1 MFQLGRIEK
10 LHDYFSACS
19 RRREQAVFFYRVAGY
34 SGEVAAFLTQYDQA
48 ARTNGV
54 VIEGRIPNPDPK
66 QLDYLAEMMGS
77 DFQLDVGFL
86 TQKLTRWLPRL
97 TGAQREAVVTAMTA
111 TLQDLQAHGK
121 NENMLR
127 NAYIKYMCWLYYK
140 FERILGRLGGDE
152 LPKILY
158 DGTVSS
164 YELQLLVILAR
175 AGADIVLLERAGDA
189 GYLRCDPT
197 SQYAQLYQAPGL
209 TPFPADFSLRQLRE
223 QGRQQAERQKLYG
236 APAGIAPCTNAWM
249 KTPDVK
255 EILTA
260 VRARG
265 DDPKLFYNAFV
276 VQYGVEDKLLFPSDM
291 VAFYQ
296 QLKREGRK
304 VCLENGRLPPPTPE
318 EIAAVRRR
326 NHQTAEQL
334 AADLAANLQYPNNQQ
349 LQTLM
354 RQAFLDVVLEEDK
367 AVGGN
372 LNRLLNKAV
381 YLVAWMKRYQKDLF
395 QNWQAPE
402 VGVFLLFGACS
413 GDNEALF
420 LRLLAK
426 LPVDVLVLLPDL
438 NAPCVLKDPTLLDL
452 HKEHSLPMTDFPVEP
467 SQMRVRTAAYQAERE
482 MDSILYQ
489 NTGLYRAKQHQKAE
503 AVTLQTMYEEIG
515 LLWDQELKYR
525 PGFAAEGDMVTV
537 PVLLEKIC
545 GIKDGPI
552 LPYWLEIKK
561 LVTPETTLVT
571 KLPWQ
576 TGLEA
581 NPMKPYATQFLRQGR
596 LQREKIKQHKDYPYG
611 ILRPEIQDYLLDKL
625 QVLLDEKLIAGTYQN
640 GTEYTIVSTI
650 LGLPKDLLRRI
661 QNFDFTKKNPKLIII
676 STTEETL
683 SLEDSILVAFL
694 NLVGFDILF
703 FVPTGYQSI
712 EKYFQ
717 KPFANEHQLG
727 PYRYDLQVPDF
738 RTLHEGGKSSIRKLF
753 AEGVFKPWD
762 WILQSPPPARP
773 RRNRTPRPPQS
784 RRRPIPSTTSW
795 PTASRWTRPSPA
807 PRKWTSWPAR
817 SRCIT

>member
-77 DFQLDVGFL
+77 DFQLDAGFL

-175 AGADIVLLERAGDA
+175 SGADIVLLERAGDE

-197 SQYAQLYQAPGL
+197 SQYAGLYQAPGL

-249 KTPDVK
+249 KAPDGK

-438 NAPCVLKDPTLLDL
+438 NAPCVLKDPALLDL

-525 PGFAAEGDMVTV
+525 PGFAAEGDTVTV

-753 AEGVFKPWD
+753 G
-762 WILQSPPPARP
+762 
-773 RRNRTPRPPQS
+773 
-784 RRRPIPSTTSW
+784 
-795 PTASRWTRPSPA
+795 
-807 PRKWTSWPAR
+807 R
-817 SRCIT
+817 SF

>member
-10 LHDYFSACS
+10 LHDYFSVCS

-77 DFQLDVGFL
+77 DFQLDAGFL

-438 NAPCVLKDPTLLDL
+438 NAPCVLKDPALLDL

-525 PGFAAEGDMVTV
+525 PGFAAEGDTVTV

-753 AEGVFKPWD
+753 G
-762 WILQSPPPARP
+762 
-773 RRNRTPRPPQS
+773 
-784 RRRPIPSTTSW
+784 
-795 PTASRWTRPSPA
+795 
-807 PRKWTSWPAR
+807 R
-817 SRCIT
+817 SF

>member
-34 SGEVAAFLTQYDQA
+34 SGEVAAFLTQYDQT

-77 DFQLDVGFL
+77 DFQLDAGFL

-249 KTPDVK
+249 KAPDGK

-402 VGVFLLFGACS
+402 VGVFILFGACS

-438 NAPCVLKDPTLLDL
+438 NAPCVLKDPALLDL

-489 NTGLYRAKQHQKAE
+489 NTGLYRARQHQKAE

-525 PGFAAEGDMVTV
+525 PGFAAEGDTVTV

-753 AEGVFKPWD
+753 G
-762 WILQSPPPARP
+762 
-773 RRNRTPRPPQS
+773 
-784 RRRPIPSTTSW
+784 
-795 PTASRWTRPSPA
+795 
-807 PRKWTSWPAR
+807 R
-817 SRCIT
+817 SF

>member
-77 DFQLDVGFL
+77 DFQLDAGFL

-97 TGAQREAVVTAMTA
+97 TGTQREAVVTAMTA

-209 TPFPADFSLRQLRE
+209 TSFPADFSLRQLRE

-249 KTPDVK
+249 KAPDVK

-438 NAPCVLKDPTLLDL
+438 NAPCVLKDPALLDL

-489 NTGLYRAKQHQKAE
+489 DTGLYRAKQHQKAE

-525 PGFAAEGDMVTV
+525 PGFAAEGDTVTV

-552 LPYWLEIKK
+552 LPYWLDIKK

-753 AEGVFKPWD
+753 G
-762 WILQSPPPARP
+762 
-773 RRNRTPRPPQS
+773 
-784 RRRPIPSTTSW
+784 
-795 PTASRWTRPSPA
+795 
-807 PRKWTSWPAR
+807 R
-817 SRCIT
+817 SF

>member
-77 DFQLDVGFL
+77 DFQLDAGFL

-140 FERILGRLGGDE
+140 FERIVGRLGGDE

-175 AGADIVLLERAGDA
+175 AGADIVLLERAGDE

-197 SQYAQLYQAPGL
+197 GQYAQLYQAPGL

-402 VGVFLLFGACS
+402 VGVFILFGACS

-438 NAPCVLKDPTLLDL
+438 NAPCVLKDPALLDL

-525 PGFAAEGDMVTV
+525 PGFAAEGDTVTV

-727 PYRYDLQVPDF
+727 PYRYDLRVPDF
-738 RTLHEGGKSSIRKLF
+738 QTLHEGGKSSIRKLF
-753 AEGVFKPWD
+753 G
-762 WILQSPPPARP
+762 
-773 RRNRTPRPPQS
+773 
-784 RRRPIPSTTSW
+784 
-795 PTASRWTRPSPA
+795 
-807 PRKWTSWPAR
+807 R
-817 SRCIT
+817 SF

>member
-77 DFQLDVGFL
+77 DFQLDAGFL

-97 TGAQREAVVTAMTA
+97 TGTQREAVVTAMTA

-249 KTPDVK
+249 KAPDVK

-402 VGVFLLFGACS
+402 VGVFILFGACS

-438 NAPCVLKDPTLLDL
+438 NAPCVLKDPALLDL

-525 PGFAAEGDMVTV
+525 PGFAAEGDTVTV

-753 AEGVFKPWD
+753 G
-762 WILQSPPPARP
+762 
-773 RRNRTPRPPQS
+773 
-784 RRRPIPSTTSW
+784 
-795 PTASRWTRPSPA
+795 
-807 PRKWTSWPAR
+807 R
-817 SRCIT
+817 SF

>member
-1 MFQLGRIEK
+1 MKAEERNGILYPVKVSKVNRMTNGMFQLGRIEK

-54 VIEGRIPNPDPK
+54 VIEGRIPNPDHK

-77 DFQLDVGFL
+77 DFQLDAGFL

-97 TGAQREAVVTAMTA
+97 TGTQREAVVTAMTA

-197 SQYAQLYQAPGL
+197 SQYAQFYQAPGL
-209 TPFPADFSLRQLRE
+209 TPFPADCSLRQLRE

-249 KTPDVK
+249 KTPDGK

-402 VGVFLLFGACS
+402 VGVFILFGACS

-438 NAPCVLKDPTLLDL
+438 NAPCVLKDPALLDL

-525 PGFAAEGDMVTV
+525 PGFAAEGDTVTV

-753 AEGVFKPWD
+753 G
-762 WILQSPPPARP
+762 
-773 RRNRTPRPPQS
+773 
-784 RRRPIPSTTSW
+784 
-795 PTASRWTRPSPA
+795 
-807 PRKWTSWPAR
+807 R
-817 SRCIT
+817 SF

>member
-1 MFQLGRIEK
+1 MTNGMFQLGRIEK

-77 DFQLDVGFL
+77 DFQLDAGFL

-97 TGAQREAVVTAMTA
+97 TGVQREAVVTAMTA

-209 TPFPADFSLRQLRE
+209 TSFPADFSLRQLRE

-367 AVGGN
+367 TVGGN

-402 VGVFLLFGACS
+402 VGVFILFGACS

-438 NAPCVLKDPTLLDL
+438 NAPCVLKDPALLDL

-525 PGFAAEGDMVTV
+525 PGFAAEGDTVTV

-753 AEGVFKPWD
+753 G
-762 WILQSPPPARP
+762 
-773 RRNRTPRPPQS
+773 
-784 RRRPIPSTTSW
+784 
-795 PTASRWTRPSPA
+795 
-807 PRKWTSWPAR
+807 R
-817 SRCIT
+817 SF

>member
-77 DFQLDVGFL
+77 DFQLDAGFL

-97 TGAQREAVVTAMTA
+97 TGTQREAVVTAMTA

-249 KTPDVK
+249 KTPDGK

-438 NAPCVLKDPTLLDL
+438 NAPCVLKDPALLDL

-489 NTGLYRAKQHQKAE
+489 NTGLYRARQHQKAE

-525 PGFAAEGDMVTV
+525 PGFAAEGDTVTV

-753 AEGVFKPWD
+753 G
-762 WILQSPPPARP
+762 
-773 RRNRTPRPPQS
+773 
-784 RRRPIPSTTSW
+784 
-795 PTASRWTRPSPA
+795 
-807 PRKWTSWPAR
+807 R
-817 SRCIT
+817 SF

>member
-77 DFQLDVGFL
+77 DFQLDAGFL

-97 TGAQREAVVTAMTA
+97 TGAQREAVVAAMMA

-197 SQYAQLYQAPGL
+197 SQYARLYQAPGL

-249 KTPDVK
+249 KAPDGK

-438 NAPCVLKDPTLLDL
+438 NAPCVLKDPALLDL

-525 PGFAAEGDMVTV
+525 PGFAAEGDTVTV

-545 GIKDGPI
+545 GMKDGPI
-552 LPYWLEIKK
+552 LPYWLDIKK

-727 PYRYDLQVPDF
+727 PYRYDLRVPDF

-753 AEGVFKPWD
+753 G
-762 WILQSPPPARP
+762 
-773 RRNRTPRPPQS
+773 
-784 RRRPIPSTTSW
+784 
-795 PTASRWTRPSPA
+795 
-807 PRKWTSWPAR
+807 R
-817 SRCIT
+817 SF

>member
-77 DFQLDVGFL
+77 DFQLDAGFL

-175 AGADIVLLERAGDA
+175 TGADIVLLERAGDA
-189 GYLRCDPT
+189 GYRRCDPT

-249 KTPDVK
+249 KTPDGK

-438 NAPCVLKDPTLLDL
+438 NAPCVLKDPALLDL

-482 MDSILYQ
+482 MDTILYQ

-525 PGFAAEGDMVTV
+525 PGFAAEGDTVTV

-552 LPYWLEIKK
+552 LPYWLDIKK

-753 AEGVFKPWD
+753 G
-762 WILQSPPPARP
+762 
-773 RRNRTPRPPQS
+773 
-784 RRRPIPSTTSW
+784 
-795 PTASRWTRPSPA
+795 
-807 PRKWTSWPAR
+807 R
-817 SRCIT
+817 SF

>member
-77 DFQLDVGFL
+77 DFQLDAGFL

-197 SQYAQLYQAPGL
+197 SQYAQLYQASGL

-249 KTPDVK
+249 KAPDVK

-438 NAPCVLKDPTLLDL
+438 NAPCVLKDPALLDL

-489 NTGLYRAKQHQKAE
+489 NTGLYRARQHQKAE

-525 PGFAAEGDMVTV
+525 PGFAAEGDTVTV

-753 AEGVFKPWD
+753 G
-762 WILQSPPPARP
+762 
-773 RRNRTPRPPQS
+773 
-784 RRRPIPSTTSW
+784 
-795 PTASRWTRPSPA
+795 
-807 PRKWTSWPAR
+807 R
-817 SRCIT
+817 SF

>member
-77 DFQLDVGFL
+77 DFQLDAGFL

-438 NAPCVLKDPTLLDL
+438 NAPCVLKDPALLDL

-525 PGFAAEGDMVTV
+525 PGFAAEGDTVTV

-561 LVTPETTLVT
+561 LVSPETTLVT

-753 AEGVFKPWD
+753 G
-762 WILQSPPPARP
+762 
-773 RRNRTPRPPQS
+773 
-784 RRRPIPSTTSW
+784 
-795 PTASRWTRPSPA
+795 
-807 PRKWTSWPAR
+807 R
-817 SRCIT
+817 SF

>member
-77 DFQLDVGFL
+77 DFQLDAGFL

-189 GYLRCDPT
+189 AYLRCDPT

-249 KTPDVK
+249 KTPDGK

-438 NAPCVLKDPTLLDL
+438 NAPCVLKDPALLDL

-489 NTGLYRAKQHQKAE
+489 NTGLYRARQHQKAE

-525 PGFAAEGDMVTV
+525 PGFAAEGDTVTV

-545 GIKDGPI
+545 GMKDGPI

-753 AEGVFKPWD
+753 G
-762 WILQSPPPARP
+762 
-773 RRNRTPRPPQS
+773 
-784 RRRPIPSTTSW
+784 
-795 PTASRWTRPSPA
+795 
-807 PRKWTSWPAR
+807 R
-817 SRCIT
+817 SF

>member
-77 DFQLDVGFL
+77 DFQLDAGFL

-249 KTPDVK
+249 KAPDGK

-260 VRARG
+260 IRARG

-402 VGVFLLFGACS
+402 VGVFILFGACS

-438 NAPCVLKDPTLLDL
+438 NAPCVLKDPALLDL

-525 PGFAAEGDMVTV
+525 PGFAAEGDTVTV

-625 QVLLDEKLIAGTYQN
+625 QALLDEKLIAGTYQN

-753 AEGVFKPWD
+753 G
-762 WILQSPPPARP
+762 
-773 RRNRTPRPPQS
+773 
-784 RRRPIPSTTSW
+784 
-795 PTASRWTRPSPA
+795 
-807 PRKWTSWPAR
+807 R
-817 SRCIT
+817 SF

>member
-77 DFQLDVGFL
+77 DFQLDAGFL

-97 TGAQREAVVTAMTA
+97 TGAQREAVVTAMMA

-175 AGADIVLLERAGDA
+175 AGADIVLLERAGDE

-197 SQYAQLYQAPGL
+197 SQYARLYQAPGL

-249 KTPDVK
+249 KAPDVK

-402 VGVFLLFGACS
+402 VGVFILFGACS

-438 NAPCVLKDPTLLDL
+438 NAPCVLKDPALLDL
-452 HKEHSLPMTDFPVEP
+452 HKEQSLPMTDFPVEP

-525 PGFAAEGDMVTV
+525 PGFAAEGDTVTV

-545 GIKDGPI
+545 GMKDGPI

-753 AEGVFKPWD
+753 G
-762 WILQSPPPARP
+762 
-773 RRNRTPRPPQS
+773 
-784 RRRPIPSTTSW
+784 
-795 PTASRWTRPSPA
+795 
-807 PRKWTSWPAR
+807 R
-817 SRCIT
+817 SF

>member
-77 DFQLDVGFL
+77 DFQLDAGFL

-197 SQYAQLYQAPGL
+197 SQYARLYQAPGL

-249 KTPDVK
+249 KAPDGK

-402 VGVFLLFGACS
+402 VGVFILFGACS

-438 NAPCVLKDPTLLDL
+438 NAPCVLKDPALLDL

-525 PGFAAEGDMVTV
+525 PGFAAEGDTVTV

-753 AEGVFKPWD
+753 G
-762 WILQSPPPARP
+762 
-773 RRNRTPRPPQS
+773 
-784 RRRPIPSTTSW
+784 
-795 PTASRWTRPSPA
+795 
-807 PRKWTSWPAR
+807 R
-817 SRCIT
+817 SF

>member
-34 SGEVAAFLTQYDQA
+34 GGEVAAFLTQYDQA

-77 DFQLDVGFL
+77 DFQLDAGFL

-189 GYLRCDPT
+189 GYRRCDPT

-249 KTPDVK
+249 KTPDGK

-276 VQYGVEDKLLFPSDM
+276 VQYGVEDKLLFSSDM

-402 VGVFLLFGACS
+402 VGVFILFGACS

-438 NAPCVLKDPTLLDL
+438 NAPCVLKDPALLDL

-525 PGFAAEGDMVTV
+525 PGFAAEGDTVTV

-552 LPYWLEIKK
+552 LPYWLDIKK

-753 AEGVFKPWD
+753 G
-762 WILQSPPPARP
+762 
-773 RRNRTPRPPQS
+773 
-784 RRRPIPSTTSW
+784 
-795 PTASRWTRPSPA
+795 
-807 PRKWTSWPAR
+807 R
-817 SRCIT
+817 SF

>member
-77 DFQLDVGFL
+77 DFQLDAGFL

-97 TGAQREAVVTAMTA
+97 TGTQREAVVTAMTA
-111 TLQDLQAHGK
+111 TLQDLQDHGK

-249 KTPDVK
+249 KTPDGK

-367 AVGGN
+367 TVGGN

-381 YLVAWMKRYQKDLF
+381 YLVARMKRYQKDLF

-402 VGVFLLFGACS
+402 VGVFILFGACS

-438 NAPCVLKDPTLLDL
+438 NAPCVLKDPELLDL

-525 PGFAAEGDMVTV
+525 PGFAAEGDTVTV

-753 AEGVFKPWD
+753 G
-762 WILQSPPPARP
+762 
-773 RRNRTPRPPQS
+773 
-784 RRRPIPSTTSW
+784 
-795 PTASRWTRPSPA
+795 
-807 PRKWTSWPAR
+807 R
-817 SRCIT
+817 SF

>member
-77 DFQLDVGFL
+77 DFQLDAGFL

-249 KTPDVK
+249 KAPDGK

-381 YLVAWMKRYQKDLF
+381 YLVAWMKRYQKELF
-395 QNWQAPE
+395 QNWRAPE
-402 VGVFLLFGACS
+402 VGVFILFGACS

-438 NAPCVLKDPTLLDL
+438 NAPCVLKDPALLDL

-489 NTGLYRAKQHQKAE
+489 NTGLYRARQHQKAE
-503 AVTLQTMYEEIG
+503 TVTLQTMYEEIG

-525 PGFAAEGDMVTV
+525 PGFAAEGDTVTV

-753 AEGVFKPWD
+753 G
-762 WILQSPPPARP
+762 
-773 RRNRTPRPPQS
+773 
-784 RRRPIPSTTSW
+784 
-795 PTASRWTRPSPA
+795 
-807 PRKWTSWPAR
+807 R
-817 SRCIT
+817 SF

>member
-77 DFQLDVGFL
+77 DFQLDAGFL

-209 TPFPADFSLRQLRE
+209 TPFPADCSLRQLRE

-249 KTPDVK
+249 KAPDVK

-438 NAPCVLKDPTLLDL
+438 NAPCVLKDPALLDL

-753 AEGVFKPWD
+753 G
-762 WILQSPPPARP
+762 
-773 RRNRTPRPPQS
+773 
-784 RRRPIPSTTSW
+784 
-795 PTASRWTRPSPA
+795 
-807 PRKWTSWPAR
+807 R
-817 SRCIT
+817 SF

>member
-77 DFQLDVGFL
+77 DFQLDAGFL

-140 FERILGRLGGDE
+140 FERILGCLGGDE

-197 SQYAQLYQAPGL
+197 SQYARLYQAPGL
-209 TPFPADFSLRQLRE
+209 TPFPADCSLRQLRE

-249 KTPDVK
+249 KAPDVK

-438 NAPCVLKDPTLLDL
+438 NAPCVLKDPALLDL

-525 PGFAAEGDMVTV
+525 PGFAAEGDTVTV

-753 AEGVFKPWD
+753 G
-762 WILQSPPPARP
+762 
-773 RRNRTPRPPQS
+773 
-784 RRRPIPSTTSW
+784 
-795 PTASRWTRPSPA
+795 
-807 PRKWTSWPAR
+807 R
-817 SRCIT
+817 SF

>member
-77 DFQLDVGFL
+77 DFQLDAGFL

-140 FERILGRLGGDE
+140 FERILGCLGGDE

-438 NAPCVLKDPTLLDL
+438 NAPCVLKDPALLDL

-525 PGFAAEGDMVTV
+525 PGFAAEGDTVTV

-576 TGLEA
+576 TGLET

-753 AEGVFKPWD
+753 G
-762 WILQSPPPARP
+762 
-773 RRNRTPRPPQS
+773 
-784 RRRPIPSTTSW
+784 
-795 PTASRWTRPSPA
+795 
-807 PRKWTSWPAR
+807 R
-817 SRCIT
+817 SF

>member
-1 MFQLGRIEK
+1 MKAEERNGILYPVKVSKVNRMTNGMFQLGRIEK

-77 DFQLDVGFL
+77 DFQLDAGFL

-249 KTPDVK
+249 KTPDGK

-438 NAPCVLKDPTLLDL
+438 NAPCVLKDPVLLDL

-525 PGFAAEGDMVTV
+525 PGFAAEGDTVTV

-552 LPYWLEIKK
+552 LPYWLDIKK

-753 AEGVFKPWD
+753 G
-762 WILQSPPPARP
+762 
-773 RRNRTPRPPQS
+773 
-784 RRRPIPSTTSW
+784 
-795 PTASRWTRPSPA
+795 
-807 PRKWTSWPAR
+807 R
-817 SRCIT
+817 SF

>member
-1 MFQLGRIEK
+1 MKAEERNGILYPVKVSKVNRMTNGMFQLGRIEK

-77 DFQLDVGFL
+77 DFQLDAGFL

-249 KTPDVK
+249 KAPDGK

-438 NAPCVLKDPTLLDL
+438 NAPCVLKDPALLDL

-489 NTGLYRAKQHQKAE
+489 NTGLYRARQHQKAE

-525 PGFAAEGDMVTV
+525 PGFAAEGDTVTV

-650 LGLPKDLLRRI
+650 LGLPKDLLRHI

-753 AEGVFKPWD
+753 G
-762 WILQSPPPARP
+762 
-773 RRNRTPRPPQS
+773 
-784 RRRPIPSTTSW
+784 
-795 PTASRWTRPSPA
+795 
-807 PRKWTSWPAR
+807 R
-817 SRCIT
+817 SF

>member
-77 DFQLDVGFL
+77 DFQLDAGFL

-97 TGAQREAVVTAMTA
+97 TGTQREAVVTAMTA

-249 KTPDVK
+249 KAPDGK

-367 AVGGN
+367 TVGGN

-402 VGVFLLFGACS
+402 VGVFILFGACS

-438 NAPCVLKDPTLLDL
+438 NAPCVLKDPALLDL

-525 PGFAAEGDMVTV
+525 PGFAAEGDTVTV

-545 GIKDGPI
+545 GMKDGPI

-753 AEGVFKPWD
+753 G
-762 WILQSPPPARP
+762 
-773 RRNRTPRPPQS
+773 
-784 RRRPIPSTTSW
+784 
-795 PTASRWTRPSPA
+795 
-807 PRKWTSWPAR
+807 R
-817 SRCIT
+817 SF

>member
-77 DFQLDVGFL
+77 DFQLDAGFL

-175 AGADIVLLERAGDA
+175 AGADIVLLERVGDA

-249 KTPDVK
+249 KAPDVK

-334 AADLAANLQYPNNQQ
+334 AADLAANLQSPNNQQ

-367 AVGGN
+367 TVGGN

-402 VGVFLLFGACS
+402 VGVFILFGACS

-438 NAPCVLKDPTLLDL
+438 NAPCVLKDPALLDL

-525 PGFAAEGDMVTV
+525 PGFAAEGDTVTV

-552 LPYWLEIKK
+552 LPYWLDIKK

-753 AEGVFKPWD
+753 G
-762 WILQSPPPARP
+762 
-773 RRNRTPRPPQS
+773 
-784 RRRPIPSTTSW
+784 
-795 PTASRWTRPSPA
+795 
-807 PRKWTSWPAR
+807 R
-817 SRCIT
+817 SF

>member
-1 MFQLGRIEK
+1 MTNGMFQLGRIEK

-77 DFQLDVGFL
+77 DFQLDAGFL

-249 KTPDVK
+249 KAPDVK

-402 VGVFLLFGACS
+402 VGVFILFGACS

-438 NAPCVLKDPTLLDL
+438 NAPCVLKDPALLDL

-489 NTGLYRAKQHQKAE
+489 NTGLYRARQHQKAE

-525 PGFAAEGDMVTV
+525 PGFAAEGDTVTV

-545 GIKDGPI
+545 GMKDGPI

-753 AEGVFKPWD
+753 G
-762 WILQSPPPARP
+762 
-773 RRNRTPRPPQS
+773 
-784 RRRPIPSTTSW
+784 
-795 PTASRWTRPSPA
+795 
-807 PRKWTSWPAR
+807 R
-817 SRCIT
+817 SF

>member
-77 DFQLDVGFL
+77 DFQLDAGFL

-249 KTPDVK
+249 KAPDGK

-402 VGVFLLFGACS
+402 VGVFILFGACS

-438 NAPCVLKDPTLLDL
+438 NAPCVLKDPALLDL

-525 PGFAAEGDMVTV
+525 PGFAAEGDTVTV

-625 QVLLDEKLIAGTYQN
+625 QALLDEKLIAGTYQN

-727 PYRYDLQVPDF
+727 PYRYDLRVPDF
-738 RTLHEGGKSSIRKLF
+738 QTLHEGGKSSIRKLF
-753 AEGVFKPWD
+753 G
-762 WILQSPPPARP
+762 
-773 RRNRTPRPPQS
+773 
-784 RRRPIPSTTSW
+784 
-795 PTASRWTRPSPA
+795 
-807 PRKWTSWPAR
+807 R
-817 SRCIT
+817 SF

>member
-77 DFQLDVGFL
+77 DFQLDAGFL

-249 KTPDVK
+249 KTPDGK

-367 AVGGN
+367 TVGGN

-402 VGVFLLFGACS
+402 VGVFILFGACS

-438 NAPCVLKDPTLLDL
+438 NAPCVLKDPALLDL

-525 PGFAAEGDMVTV
+525 PGFAAEGDTVTV

-727 PYRYDLQVPDF
+727 PYRYDLRVPDF
-738 RTLHEGGKSSIRKLF
+738 QTLHEGGKSSIRKLF
-753 AEGVFKPWD
+753 G
-762 WILQSPPPARP
+762 
-773 RRNRTPRPPQS
+773 
-784 RRRPIPSTTSW
+784 
-795 PTASRWTRPSPA
+795 
-807 PRKWTSWPAR
+807 R
-817 SRCIT
+817 SF

>member
-1 MFQLGRIEK
+1 MKAEERNGILYPVKVSKVNRMTNGMFQLGRIEK

-77 DFQLDVGFL
+77 DFQLDAGFL

-249 KTPDVK
+249 KTPDGK

-304 VCLENGRLPPPTPE
+304 VCLENGRLSPPTPE

-402 VGVFLLFGACS
+402 VGVFILFGACS

-438 NAPCVLKDPTLLDL
+438 NAPCVLKDPALLDL

-525 PGFAAEGDMVTV
+525 PGFAAEGDTVTV

-727 PYRYDLQVPDF
+727 PYRYDLRVPDF
-738 RTLHEGGKSSIRKLF
+738 QTLHEGGKSSIRKLF
-753 AEGVFKPWD
+753 G
-762 WILQSPPPARP
+762 
-773 RRNRTPRPPQS
+773 
-784 RRRPIPSTTSW
+784 
-795 PTASRWTRPSPA
+795 
-807 PRKWTSWPAR
+807 R
-817 SRCIT
+817 SF

>member
-77 DFQLDVGFL
+77 DFQLDAGFL

-97 TGAQREAVVTAMTA
+97 TGTQREAVVTAMTA

-197 SQYAQLYQAPGL
+197 SQYAGLYQAPGL

-249 KTPDVK
+249 KAPDGK

-260 VRARG
+260 VRVRG

-402 VGVFLLFGACS
+402 VGVFILFGACS

-438 NAPCVLKDPTLLDL
+438 NAPCVLKDPALLDL

-525 PGFAAEGDMVTV
+525 PGFAAEGDTVTV

-753 AEGVFKPWD
+753 G
-762 WILQSPPPARP
+762 
-773 RRNRTPRPPQS
+773 
-784 RRRPIPSTTSW
+784 
-795 PTASRWTRPSPA
+795 
-807 PRKWTSWPAR
+807 R
-817 SRCIT
+817 SF

>member
-77 DFQLDVGFL
+77 DFQLDAGFL

-249 KTPDVK
+249 KTPDGK

-438 NAPCVLKDPTLLDL
+438 NAPCVLKDPALLDL

-525 PGFAAEGDMVTV
+525 PGFAAEGDTVTV

-552 LPYWLEIKK
+552 LPYWLDIKK

-753 AEGVFKPWD
+753 G
-762 WILQSPPPARP
+762 
-773 RRNRTPRPPQS
+773 
-784 RRRPIPSTTSW
+784 
-795 PTASRWTRPSPA
+795 
-807 PRKWTSWPAR
+807 R
-817 SRCIT
+817 SF

>member
-552 LPYWLEIKK
+552 LPYWLE

-753 AEGVFKPWD
+753 G
-762 WILQSPPPARP
+762 
-773 RRNRTPRPPQS
+773 
-784 RRRPIPSTTSW
+784 
-795 PTASRWTRPSPA
+795 
-807 PRKWTSWPAR
+807 R
-817 SRCIT
+817 SF

>member
-77 DFQLDVGFL
+77 DFQLDAGFL

-97 TGAQREAVVTAMTA
+97 TGAQRETVVTAMTA

-402 VGVFLLFGACS
+402 VGVFILFGACS

-438 NAPCVLKDPTLLDL
+438 NAPCVLKDPALLDL

-489 NTGLYRAKQHQKAE
+489 NTGLYRARQHQKAE

-525 PGFAAEGDMVTV
+525 PGFAAEGDTVTI

-753 AEGVFKPWD
+753 G
-762 WILQSPPPARP
+762 
-773 RRNRTPRPPQS
+773 
-784 RRRPIPSTTSW
+784 
-795 PTASRWTRPSPA
+795 
-807 PRKWTSWPAR
+807 R
-817 SRCIT
+817 SF

>member
-77 DFQLDVGFL
+77 DFQLDAGFL

-249 KTPDVK
+249 KAPDVK

-402 VGVFLLFGACS
+402 VGVFILFGACS

-438 NAPCVLKDPTLLDL
+438 NAPCVLKDPALLDL

-525 PGFAAEGDMVTV
+525 PGFAAEGDTVTV

-552 LPYWLEIKK
+552 LPYWLDIKK

-753 AEGVFKPWD
+753 G
-762 WILQSPPPARP
+762 
-773 RRNRTPRPPQS
+773 
-784 RRRPIPSTTSW
+784 
-795 PTASRWTRPSPA
+795 
-807 PRKWTSWPAR
+807 R
-817 SRCIT
+817 SF

>member
-77 DFQLDVGFL
+77 DFQLDAGFL

-97 TGAQREAVVTAMTA
+97 TGTQREAVVTAMTA

-197 SQYAQLYQAPGL
+197 SQYAQLYQVSSL
-209 TPFPADFSLRQLRE
+209 MPFPADFSLRQLRE

-402 VGVFLLFGACS
+402 VGVFILFGACS

-438 NAPCVLKDPTLLDL
+438 NAPCVLKDPALLDL

-525 PGFAAEGDMVTV
+525 PGFAAEGDTVTV

-576 TGLEA
+576 TRLEA

-753 AEGVFKPWD
+753 G
-762 WILQSPPPARP
+762 
-773 RRNRTPRPPQS
+773 
-784 RRRPIPSTTSW
+784 
-795 PTASRWTRPSPA
+795 
-807 PRKWTSWPAR
+807 R
-817 SRCIT
+817 SF

>member
-77 DFQLDVGFL
+77 DFQLDAGFL

-209 TPFPADFSLRQLRE
+209 TPFPADCSLRQLRE

-249 KTPDVK
+249 KAPDVK

-334 AADLAANLQYPNNQQ
+334 AADLAANLQSPNNQQ

-402 VGVFLLFGACS
+402 VGVFILFGACS

-438 NAPCVLKDPTLLDL
+438 NAPCVLKDPALLDL

-503 AVTLQTMYEEIG
+503 AVTLQTMYEEIS

-525 PGFAAEGDMVTV
+525 PGFAAEGDTVTV

-753 AEGVFKPWD
+753 G
-762 WILQSPPPARP
+762 
-773 RRNRTPRPPQS
+773 
-784 RRRPIPSTTSW
+784 
-795 PTASRWTRPSPA
+795 
-807 PRKWTSWPAR
+807 R
-817 SRCIT
+817 SF

>member
-77 DFQLDVGFL
+77 DFQLDAGFL

-197 SQYAQLYQAPGL
+197 RQYAQLYQAPGL

-438 NAPCVLKDPTLLDL
+438 NAPCVLKDPALLDL

-489 NTGLYRAKQHQKAE
+489 NTGLYRARQHQKAE

-525 PGFAAEGDMVTV
+525 PGFAAEGDTVTV

-661 QNFDFTKKNPKLIII
+661 QNFDFTQKNPKLIII

-753 AEGVFKPWD
+753 G
-762 WILQSPPPARP
+762 
-773 RRNRTPRPPQS
+773 
-784 RRRPIPSTTSW
+784 
-795 PTASRWTRPSPA
+795 
-807 PRKWTSWPAR
+807 R
-817 SRCIT
+817 SF

>member
-77 DFQLDVGFL
+77 DFQLDAGFL

-97 TGAQREAVVTAMTA
+97 TGTQREAVVTAMTA

-158 DGTVSS
+158 DSTVSS

-197 SQYAQLYQAPGL
+197 SQYAQLYQASGL

-249 KTPDVK
+249 KAPDGK

-354 RQAFLDVVLEEDK
+354 RQAFLDVILEEDK
-367 AVGGN
+367 TVGGN

-402 VGVFLLFGACS
+402 VGVFILFGACS

-438 NAPCVLKDPTLLDL
+438 NAPCVLKDPALLDL

-489 NTGLYRAKQHQKAE
+489 NTGLYRARQHQKAE

-525 PGFAAEGDMVTV
+525 PGFAAEGDTVTV

-576 TGLEA
+576 TGLET

-753 AEGVFKPWD
+753 G
-762 WILQSPPPARP
+762 
-773 RRNRTPRPPQS
+773 
-784 RRRPIPSTTSW
+784 
-795 PTASRWTRPSPA
+795 
-807 PRKWTSWPAR
+807 R
-817 SRCIT
+817 SF